1 MAVNDL
7 TFNQLSTVLNGIAAQ
22 ATGTSPITPTN
33 TAEFVNE
40 NIAKLALMQETADDI
55 LPQFIRV

>member
-1 MAVNDL
+1 M